1 MYYGTP
7 TISKP
12 TSYSKSLVVA
22 GAYKQMKIID
32 PPVVN
37 NVDDYV
43 DKAIDLANSNNL
55 ELKMY
60 YKEQANKH
68 LYENLEAIEELE
80 NILRKTLSTLEFQ
93 R

>member
-1 MYYGTP
+1 
-7 TISKP
+7 
-12 TSYSKSLVVA
+12 
-22 GAYKQMKIID
+22 MKIID

-80 NILRKTLSTLEFQ
+80 NIFKTIVN
-93 R
+93 